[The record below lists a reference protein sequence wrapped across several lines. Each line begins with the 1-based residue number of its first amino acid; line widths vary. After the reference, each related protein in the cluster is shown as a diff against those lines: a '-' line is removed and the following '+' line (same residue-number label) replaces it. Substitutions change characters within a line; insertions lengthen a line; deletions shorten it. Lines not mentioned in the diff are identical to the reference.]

1 MKEDDKQ
8 QKKFKQI
15 RKKRKRVELESRGK
29 RRRYEK
35 QQLVQ
40 KLKNRKTKKGM
51 GLKRKGTN

>member
-15 RKKRKRVELESRGK
+15 RKKGKKVEVESRGK

-35 QQLVQ
+35 QQLVK
-40 KLKNRKTKKGM
+40 KLKYRKTKKGM